1 MASSKVHVRVVHDN
15 VSNASYPVLV
25 GHYRHDVIVA
35 AERYLD
41 QRLDGRL
48 SALLRM
54 ELYPGFSNTAV
65 VVLNE
70 QTQGDLTL
78 HPGAIVAGLGTVG
91 ELSPARLTATLAHAL
106 TMYGADCVGRERRRR
121 QRLGERTAPVGTV
134 SAPVT
139 TVLVGSGEGG
149 LSVPEAIQALLRA
162 VVAANERLRRARRDG
177 PAENDL
183 VAGVDRLEVIELY
196 EDRAIEAT
204 RLCADIARSPEF
216 AGFEVER
223 LMAIGEDGQRR
234 ARFGQEQ
241 GWWQRI
247 RLTGD
252 DEGTLQFEAV
262 THTARVRATLV
273 STQRQVV
280 DTLVERA
287 VETTAY
293 DATLGHTLFEML
305 VPNDFKPYAA
315 DRRRL
320 AFLMNAGAAS
330 LPWELMQSR
339 FDEASEPLSVSTG
352 MLRQLLVDDMREQ
365 PLRAPDRTALVIGNP
380 FVSDE
385 RFPSLESAAA
395 EATAV
400 AAVLEEHGY
409 VVQPLIEREA
419 NPLAVYSAMHQRP
432 WRVLHIAAH
441 GVFEFV
447 KAGKDEPVSGVVL
460 DEAVFS
466 PADAEQMSHVPDL
479 VFINCCY
486 LGQTRGEAAP
496 RSMPRLA
503 ANLATQFIRMGARA
517 VVAAG
522 WAVDDKAAQTFA
534 TAFYRSMLTGALFG
548 DAIIEARKQTFAQH
562 RMTNTWGAY
571 QCYGDA
577 SFSLA
582 AMDSQSAS
590 PSFVAVRELIVWL
603 DRFKGRAREAQG
615 DERSLL
621 EELQRSEAQVP
632 VEWWANGELNAS
644 AGAAFAELG
653 QLPRAIE
660 YYTRA
665 VSAEQARAPMWAL
678 EQLVSCKIRHAGE
691 LADAGANGPAAA
703 QAMLEEADTALK
715 HLLALG
721 RSSERLSLLGA
732 LMKRRA
738 LLAGADT
745 ELRRTAL
752 REMSRAYAEAFE
764 KSRTESRP
772 LGAPYPL
779 ANQLAAEIILAWSSN
794 NGQAVP
800 ALLDALQASSE
811 AQAGTHTDF
820 FSLSAVAECALL
832 RALRV
837 PVLDDTARQQ
847 VEERYVAALSRGIT
861 SRQLASVR
869 TTLGFFKTLIAA
881 EHPDGK
887 LADVSTQLAALE
899 QALVA
904 RA

>member
-1 MASSKVHVRVVHDN
+1 MAASKVHVRVVHDN

-41 QRLDGRL
+41 ERLDGRL

-54 ELYPGFSNTAV
+54 ELYPGFTNTAV

-70 QTQGDLTL
+70 QPQGEITF
-78 HPGAIVAGLGTVG
+78 HPGAIVAGLGMVG

-121 QRLGERTAPVGTV
+121 QRLGERSAPVGVV

-149 LSVPEAIQALLRA
+149 LSVPEVIQALLRA
-162 VVAANERLRRARRDG
+162 VVSANERLRRARRDV
-177 PAENDL
+177 PDVNDL
-183 VAGVDRLEVIELY
+183 IACVDRLDVIELY
-196 EDRAIEAT
+196 EDRAIDAT

-216 AGFEVER
+216 AGFDVER
-223 LMAIGEDGQRR
+223 LMALGEDGQRR

-252 DEGTLQFEAV
+252 EEGTLQFEAV
-262 THTARVRATLV
+262 THTARVRSTLV

-280 DTLVERA
+280 ETLVERA
-287 VETTAY
+287 VETTNY
-293 DATLGHTLFEML
+293 DAALGHTLFEML

-320 AFLMNAGAAS
+320 AFLMNPGAAA

-352 MLRQLLVDDMREQ
+352 MLRQLLVNDMREQ

-380 FVSDE
+380 FVADK
-385 RFPSLESAAA
+385 RFPSLPSAAA

-400 AAVLEEHGY
+400 AGVLEEHGY
-409 VVQPLIEREA
+409 AVHPLLETDA
-419 NPLAVYSAMHQRP
+419 DPLAVYSAMHQRP

-447 KAGKDEPVSGVVL
+447 RAGTDDPVSGVVL
-460 DEAVFS
+460 DDAIFS

-479 VFINCCY
+479 VFINCCF
-486 LGQTRGEAAP
+486 LGQTGADAAP

-522 WAVDDKAAQTFA
+522 WAVDDKAAATFA
-534 TAFYRSMLTGALFG
+534 TTFYRSMLGGALFG
-548 DAIIEARKQTFAQH
+548 DAIIEARKQTFVQH
-562 RMTNTWGAY
+562 GQTNTWGAY

-582 AMDSQSAS
+582 ALDNQSSSQ
-590 PSFVAVRELIVWL
+590 SFVAVRELIVWL
-603 DRFKGRAREAQG
+603 DRFGGRAREAQG
-615 DERSLL
+615 DERGLI
-621 EELQRSEAQVP
+621 EELKRIEAQVP
-632 VEWWANGELNAS
+632 AEWWGNGELNAS

-653 QLPRAIE
+653 LLQRAIE

-665 VSAEQARAPMWAL
+665 VDAEEARAPMWAL
-678 EQLVSCKIRHAGE
+678 EQLVSCKIRYAGE
-691 LADAGANGPAAA
+691 LADQRADPAAA
-703 QAMLEEADTALK
+703 KAILDEAESTLQ

-732 LMKRRA
+732 LMKRRV
-738 LLAGADT
+738 LLTLSD
-745 ELRRTAL
+745 TAL
-752 REMSRAYAEAFE
+752 RRKALGDMSRAYAEAYTR
-764 KSRTESRP
+764 SRTDACP
-772 LGAPYPL
+772 LGVPYPL
-779 ANQLAAEIILAWSSN
+779 ANQLAAEIILGWSAN
-794 NGQAVP
+794 NSQAVP
-800 ALLDALQASSE
+800 ALLEALQSASQ

-820 FSLSAVAECALL
+820 FSLAAVAECALL
-832 RALRV
+832 RALHAWA
-837 PVLDDTARQQ
+837 LDAEARQR
-847 VEERYVAALSRGIT
+847 VEERYLAALSRGIT
-861 SRQLASVR
+861 TRQLVSVR
-869 TTLGFFKTLIAA
+869 MMLGFFRTLIAA
-881 EHPDGK
+881 EHPDGRLDEMSK
-887 LADVSTQLAALE
+887 QLGTLE
-899 QALVA
+899 QALIA